1 MKIDFGIIGPGIVSL
16 FIVSSNGAATVAG
29 PAAEYNVL
37 LKQYSAASGGI
48 RTAKTDEQRRLH
60 VERLGEFP
68 ARFLALAEKHPEN
81 PVALKAI
88 RQAIQAIGSTDSASQ
103 IVWEMNH
110 ANIPVGITD
119 GSPGKLVALLMRDYL
134 RSNELGPVIDRMRY
148 GYRMEFEKFLR
159 AVLRENSHREMQGLA
174 SLALARFL
182 NDRLRAVQLAAD
194 RPGMAEFS
202 QRVFGKFYL
211 PKLIQRQK
219 NGLAKEIETLFEQA
233 AKYDDVKTPRGGT
246 VAAQAKMELHGIRH
260 LSVGKAA
267 PEIKGQDQDGRS
279 FKLSDYRGKVVLLY
293 FWMEY

>member
-1 MKIDFGIIGPGIVSL
+1 MNFGILGAGVLCLLIAT
-16 FIVSSNGAATVAG
+16 SSGAADAG
-29 PAAEYNVL
+29 APNAEYGAL
-37 LKQYSAASGGI
+37 LKQYSTASGGI

-60 VERLGEFP
+60 VERLGKFP
-68 ARFLALAEKHPEN
+68 ARFLALAEKHPKN

-103 IVWEMNH
+103 IAWEMNH

-119 GSPGKLVALLMRDYL
+119 GSSGKVVALLRRDYL
-134 RSNELGPVIDRMRY
+134 RSDQLAPVIDRMRY

-182 NDRLRAVQLAAD
+182 NDRLQLAAD
-194 RPGMAEFS
+194 RPGMAEFN
-202 QRVFGKFYL
+202 RKVFGKTYL
-211 PKLIQRQK
+211 PELKQRQRD
-219 NGLAKEIETLFEQA
+219 GLTKEIETLFEQA
-233 AKYDDVKTPRGGT
+233 AKFADVKTPRGGT
-246 VAAQAKMELHGIRH
+246 VAVQAKMELHGIRH
-260 LSVGKAA
+260 LSVGKVA
-267 PEIKGQDQDGRS
+267 PEIKGPDQDGRD